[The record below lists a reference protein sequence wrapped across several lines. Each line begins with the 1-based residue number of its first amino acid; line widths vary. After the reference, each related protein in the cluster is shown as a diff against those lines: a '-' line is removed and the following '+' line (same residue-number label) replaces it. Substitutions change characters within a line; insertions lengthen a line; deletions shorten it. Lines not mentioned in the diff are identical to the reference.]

1 VRRVLK
7 RRRSCCH
14 LVRLRPGY
22 PILVLLAVIAGGEV
36 AGFAGVVFA
45 VLPQLGEGRY

>member
-1 VRRVLK
+1 MSE
-7 RRRSCCH
+7 RSLSSGPPALWLAH
-14 LVRLRPGY
+14 LL
-22 PILVLLAVIAGGEV
+22 LLAVIAGGEV